1 MTLNK
6 YKTLLFD
13 IDDTLLDFSSAED
26 EALHRLFTENGLGLT
41 EEVENRYKEING
53 GLWSAFERG
62 EVSREEIV
70 NTRFELL
77 FKAYGKQAD
86 GKRLGVRYQQF
97 LAENHDLIEGAS
109 ELIHSLASQFD
120 MYIVTNGV
128 SKTQYR
134 RLHESGLY
142 PFFKDIFVSEDTGY
156 QKPMKEY
163 FDYVFSH
170 ITSLEQSSTLIIG
183 DSLSSDIKGGLNA
196 GIHTCWFNPHHKV
209 NHTQDQPM
217 YEIKH
222 LADLH
227 KILERNTAYVR

>member
-1 MTLNK
+1 MSK

-13 IDDTLLDFSSAED
+13 IDDTLLDFSSAEN
-26 EALHRLFTENGLGLT
+26 EALHRLFAENGLGLT
-41 EEVENRYKEING
+41 IEIENHYKEINR

-62 EVSREEIV
+62 EVSREDVV
-70 NTRFELL
+70 NTRFERL
-77 FKAYGKQAD
+77 FNAYGKNTD
-86 GKRLGVRYQQF
+86 SKRLGMRYQQF

-109 ELIHSLASQFD
+109 ELINSLASDFD
-120 MYIVTNGV
+120 LYIVTNGV
-128 SKTQYR
+128 SKTQYK

-170 ITSLEQSSTLIIG
+170 ITSLDQSSTLIIG

-196 GIHTCWFNPHHKV
+196 GIHTCWFNPDQKV
-209 NHTQDQPM
+209 NYTQEQPV

-222 LADLH
+222 LAELH
-227 KILERNTAYVR
+227 RILKRQTAYIR

>member
-1 MTLNK
+1 MILSK

-13 IDDTLLDFSSAED
+13 IDDTLLDFSLAED
-26 EALHRLFTENGLGLT
+26 EALHRLFAENGLRLT
-41 EEVENRYKEING
+41 DEVEKRYKEING

-70 NTRFELL
+70 NTRFERL
-77 FKAYGKQAD
+77 FNTYGKKVD
-86 GKRLGVRYQQF
+86 GKRLGTRFQQF
-97 LAENHDLIEGAS
+97 LSENHDLIEGAS
-109 ELIHSLASQFD
+109 ELIKSLASKFD
-120 MYIVTNGV
+120 LYIVTNGV
-128 SKTQYR
+128 SKTQYK
-134 RLHESGLY
+134 RLHESGLN
-142 PFFKDIFVSEDTGY
+142 PFFKDVFVSEDTGY

-209 NHTQDQPM
+209 NLTQDQPM
-217 YEIKH
+217 YEIEH
-222 LADLH
+222 LADLN
-227 KILERNTAYVR
+227 KILQRQTAPIQ

>member
-1 MTLNK
+1 MSK

-26 EALHRLFTENGLGLT
+26 EALHRLFAENGLSLT
-41 EEVENRYKEING
+41 DEVENRYKEING
-53 GLWSAFERG
+53 GLWAAFERG

-70 NTRFELL
+70 DTRFERL
-77 FKAYGKQAD
+77 FNAYGKRAD
-86 GKRLGVRYQQF
+86 GKRLGSRYQQF

-109 ELIHSLASQFD
+109 ELIQSLASEFD
-120 MYIVTNGV
+120 LYIVTNGV
-128 SKTQYR
+128 SKTQYK

-142 PFFKDIFVSEDTGY
+142 SFFRDIFVSEDTGY

-170 ITSLEQSSTLIIG
+170 ITSIDQSSTLIIG

-196 GIHTCWFNPHHKV
+196 GIDTCWFNPKHKV
-209 NHTQDQPM
+209 NLTQDQPM
-217 YEIKH
+217 YEIEH

-227 KILERNTAYVR
+227 KILQRQTAPIQ

>member
-1 MTLNK
+1 MSK

-13 IDDTLLDFSSAED
+13 IDDTLLDFSSAEN
-26 EALHRLFTENGLGLT
+26 EALHRLFAENGLGLT
-41 EEVENRYKEING
+41 KEIENRYKEING

-62 EVSREEIV
+62 EVSREEVV
-70 NTRFELL
+70 NTRFERL
-77 FKAYGKQAD
+77 FTTYGKKTD
-86 GKRLGVRYQQF
+86 GKRLGTRYQQF

-109 ELIHSLASQFD
+109 ELIHSLASEFD
-120 MYIVTNGV
+120 LYIVTNGV
-128 SKTQYR
+128 SKTQYK

-170 ITSLEQSSTLIIG
+170 ITSLDQSSTLIIG
-183 DSLSSDIKGGLNA
+183 DSLSSDIKGGLNV
-196 GIHTCWFNPHHKV
+196 GIHTCWFNPHHKL
-209 NHTQDQPM
+209 NHTQEQPM
-217 YEIKH
+217 YEIEH

-227 KILERNTAYVR
+227 KILKRQTTYIW